1 MRRME
6 LISLLGLRLRS
17 KIEAEFRQVL
27 DDEKIACLYDLI
39 VENARPRSVLYWRDW
54 MVGRMAQW

>member
-6 LISLLGLRLRS
+6 LIFLLGLRLRS
-17 KIEAEFRQVL
+17 KIEPEFRQVL
-27 DDEKIACLYDLI
+27 DDEKIACLCDLI
-39 VENARPRSVLYWRDW
+39 VENARPCSVLCGRDW